1 MHARNMSDSERVE
14 DGGAWDAAIDL
25 ARWVISNGGPPTM
38 PSPVVLDPG
47 ELLHADLWAH
57 GWRYQAIDVVYQ
69 APRVV
74 AFGGLMVFGL
84 AALGSAAARRRA
96 RRDAESRAVPQWR
109 PLGAL
114 RVLATNRRLLVWH
127 DGAWASVWLNSIL
140 ELHPMLDARRLDLTF
155 EGDPAYCLTGPW
167 VPYLAVVVGTVL
179 AELCG
184 VGPVTSTIHIQ

>member
-1 MHARNMSDSERVE
+1 MHTRNMSDGERVE

-25 ARWVISNGGPPTM
+25 ARWVISNGGRPTM

-74 AFGGLMVFGL
+74 AFGGPMVFGL

-96 RRDAESRAVPQWR
+96 RLDAEARAMPQWR
-109 PLGAL
+109 PLGVL

-155 EGDPAYCLTGPW
+155 EGDPAYCLTGSW
-167 VPYLAVVVGTVL
+167 VPYLAVVVGTVM
-179 AELCG
+179 AELRSFE
-184 VGPVTSTIHIQ
+184 PATSAIHVQ